1 MDIPTIAAG
10 IIAVAALL
18 LIVAFLARRGDKPS
32 PEEVM
37 ERMGRFATREEFLAV
52 SDGSGDR
59 GEPNKVARTIEEVVQ
74 GRNIAERTANL
85 LARADVR
92 MTVGE
97 FLLLRFLVAA
107 GGFGV
112 GFLILSRFAPALGV
126 LLGIVVALIGY
137 AVPYL
142 WLSFKAKQRQKKFVN
157 QLGDTITLMA
167 NSLRAGYSLLQTME
181 MVSREVPDPMGT
193 EFRRVVREV
202 GLGISHQEAMQN
214 LLRRVPSDDLDLL
227 ITAINIQHEV
237 GGNLAQILTTIG
249 HTIRERVRIKGEIG
263 VLTAQVRISGYIIT
277 AMPVALGAIIF
288 LMNPSYMMGLFVWPY
303 ICMPIASVVMI
314 ILGYFAM
321 RKITSIEV

>member
-1 MDIPTIAAG
+1 
-10 IIAVAALL
+10 
-18 LIVAFLARRGDKPS
+18 
-32 PEEVM
+32 
-37 ERMGRFATREEFLAV
+37 
-52 SDGSGDR
+52 
-59 GEPNKVARTIEEVVQ
+59 
-74 GRNIAERTANL
+74 
-85 LARADVR
+85 
-92 MTVGE
+92 
-97 FLLLRFLVAA
+97 
-107 GGFGV
+107 
-112 GFLILSRFAPALGV
+112 
-126 LLGIVVALIGY
+126 
-137 AVPYL
+137 
-142 WLSFKAKQRQKKFVN
+142 
-157 QLGDTITLMA
+157 
-167 NSLRAGYSLLQTME
+167 ME

-277 AMPVALGAIIF
+277 AMPVALGGIIF
-288 LMNPSYMMGLFVWPY
+288 LMNPGYMMGLFVWPY

>member
-1 MDIPTIAAG
+1 MNVPILAAG
-10 IIAVAALL
+10 LILVAAILL
-18 LIVAFLARRGDKPS
+18 LLAYRYRRGKQLS

-52 SDGSGDR
+52 GDGSAAR
-59 GEPNKVARTIEEVVQ
+59 GEPNRVARTIEEIVE
-74 GRNIAERTANL
+74 GRDIAERTANL
-85 LARADVR
+85 LARADVH

-97 FLLLRFLVAA
+97 LLLMRFAAAA
-107 GGFGV
+107 GGFAI
-112 GFLILSRFAPALGV
+112 GFLVLSRFAPALGV
-126 LLGIVVALIGY
+126 LLGIVMAFVGY
-137 AVPYL
+137 AVPYF
-142 WLSFKAKQRQKKFVN
+142 WLTIKAKRRQKAFIN

-181 MVSREVPDPMGT
+181 MVSREMPDPMAT

-249 HTIRERVRIKGEIG
+249 HTIRERIRIKGEIS

-277 AMPVALGAIIF
+277 AMPVVLGAVIF
-288 LMNPSYMMGLFVWPY
+288 MMNPSYMMGLFVWPY
-303 ICMPIASVVMI
+303 ICMPIGSVISI
-314 ILGYFAM
+314 IIGYFVM
-321 RKITSIEV
+321 QKITAIEV